1 MGFESYR
8 QGAFTKRLADL
19 PDQPNMQ
26 AAELK
31 TYFDS
36 SPEELRQALN
46 RLCDTFQVC
55 IIPYTYEHTNF
66 HSLKPGSVVN
76 LEFDIIGKYLSR
88 MTDLLNE

>member
-19 PDQPNMQ
+19 PDQPDMQ

-46 RLCDTFQVC
+46 RLCDA
-55 IIPYTYEHTNF
+55 
-66 HSLKPGSVVN
+66 LG
-76 LEFDIIGKYLSR
+76 EFSAAAKLGTATAPSI
-88 MTDLLNE
+88 

>member
-46 RLCDTFQVC
+46 PAVRRAGRV
-55 IIPYTYEHTNF
+55 
-66 HSLKPGSVVN
+66 
-76 LEFDIIGKYLSR
+76 LSGG
-88 MTDLLNE
+88 

>member
-36 SPEELRQALN
+36 SPEELRG
-46 RLCDTFQVC
+46 R
-55 IIPYTYEHTNF
+55 
-66 HSLKPGSVVN
+66 
-76 LEFDIIGKYLSR
+76 R
-88 MTDLLNE
+88 

>member
-8 QGAFTKRLADL
+8 QGAFTRRLADL

-46 RLCDTFQVC
+46 RA
-55 IIPYTYEHTNF
+55 
-66 HSLKPGSVVN
+66 G
-76 LEFDIIGKYLSR
+76 
-88 MTDLLNE
+88 

>member
-8 QGAFTKRLADL
+8 QGAFARRLADL

-46 RLCDTFQVC
+46 RLCDALGEFSAAAKLG
-55 IIPYTYEHTNF
+55 YTGNCA
-66 HSLKPGSVVN
+66 LN
-76 LEFDIIGKYLSR
+76 LSGYKYSFAVLA
-88 MTDLLNE
+88 

>member
-8 QGAFTKRLADL
+8 QGAFTRRLADL

-36 SPEELRQALN
+36 SPEELRQALAEVG
-46 RLCDTFQVC
+46 FQAVKL
-55 IIPYTYEHTNF
+55 T
-66 HSLKPGSVVN
+66 G
-76 LEFDIIGKYLSR
+76 D
-88 MTDLLNE
+88 